1 MATLIIDP
9 HAERRLRRQRQ
20 RNGTD
25 RWDEVWNGVYVMS
38 PLPNDQHQDIGLG
51 IATALRRAVQQNGLG
66 VVRHGT
72 NVSDRRTDWV
82 KNYRCPDVAVFLTG
96 NPAENL
102 STHWFGGPDLAIEI
116 VSPRDRSRR
125 KLPFY
130 ARVATQEVL
139 ILDRNPWRLEL
150 YRLTNGELVS
160 VGTAT
165 LAGGETLRTRS
176 VPFSWRL
183 IDGSERPVVEMVHVE
198 DGNRH
203 QV

>member
-1 MATLIIDP
+1 MTMLICDK
-9 HAERRLRRQRQ
+9 HVERQVRRERR

-25 RWDEVWNGVYVMS
+25 RWDEVWNGVHVMS
-38 PLPNDQHQDIGLG
+38 PLPTNEHQDIAGS
-51 IATALRRAVQQNGLG
+51 IVAVLKSAIQFPGRG
-66 VVRHGT
+66 RVFGGC
-72 NVSDRRTDWV
+72 NVSDRRGGWK
-82 KNYRCPDVAVFLTG
+82 KNYRCPDVAVFLNG
-96 NPAENL
+96 NPAEDCG
-102 STHWFGGPDLAIEI
+102 THWLGGPDLAVEI

-150 YRLTNGELVS
+150 YRLTDGELVS

-165 LAGGETLRTRS
+165 VAGGETLRTRS

-183 IDGSERPVVEMVHVE
+183 IDGSERPIVEMVHVE